1 MIDKIL
7 TAAGIPF
14 RQARWPDP
22 PEGTYALT
30 FDDVEADGPD
40 GMPARIFAHNVTVE
54 LYEDVA
60 DPEAEAAFE
69 AQLAA
74 EGIHWA
80 KQARYWLDNIK
91 KYQTIYEFT
100 YITKT

>member
-30 FDDVEADGPD
+30 FDDVKADGPD
-40 GMPARIFAHNVTVE
+40 GMPARIFTHNVTVE

-74 EGIHWA
+74 EGIHGT
-80 KQARYWLDNIK
+80 KQGRYWLDSIQR
-91 KYQTIYEFT
+91 YQTIYEFT